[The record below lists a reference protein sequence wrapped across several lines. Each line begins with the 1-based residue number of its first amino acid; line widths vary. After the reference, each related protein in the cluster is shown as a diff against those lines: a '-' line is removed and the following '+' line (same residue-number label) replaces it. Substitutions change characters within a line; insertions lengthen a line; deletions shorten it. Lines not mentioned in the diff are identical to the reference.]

1 MSEKMKD
8 EYLKLQ
14 KLSCKFL
21 KFGGL
26 GIDINAIVAYIYAV
40 FLSVQTI
47 ILLILA
53 VLEVM
58 WNYKGLETL
67 TNTLET
73 ICLNWAVCKV

>member
-1 MSEKMKD
+1 MKD

-21 KFGGL
+21 KFGGM
-26 GIDINAIVAYIYAV
+26 GIEVNAIVVYIYAI

-47 ILLILA
+47 FLLILA

-58 WNYKGLETL
+58 WNYKGLDTL
-67 TNTLET
+67 INILET
-73 ICLNWAVCKV
+73 ICLNWAVCNI